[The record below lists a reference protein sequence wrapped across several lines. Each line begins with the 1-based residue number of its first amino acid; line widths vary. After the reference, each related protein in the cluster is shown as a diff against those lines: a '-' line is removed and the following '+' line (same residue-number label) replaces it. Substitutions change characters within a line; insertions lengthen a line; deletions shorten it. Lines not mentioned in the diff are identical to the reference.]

1 MTKNIILNLII
12 LQHFKLETRC
22 VSTNVRLKVFL
33 GFKWSLKPLISKI
46 LYTCQANTV
55 YMTNTTSTQSRM
67 EARDVYETVKD
78 NFLRTIDEVAKV
90 QPQFSQ
96 SISNLQIDYI
106 QTTKNLIQN
115 VASTQRQFSSGLNI
129 PGTGQYSEQLAK
141 QSTELTNNTI
151 RAVGINN
158 QLAIN
163 ALDAARENLK
173 IYNRTID
180 AVTDFST
187 NIAKAWESFFSVQQ
201 QNFFAK

>member
-1 MTKNIILNLII
+1 MADKTSGDYN
-12 LQHFKLETRC
+12 TA
-22 VSTNVRLKVFL
+22 
-33 GFKWSLKPLISKI
+33 SK
-46 LYTCQANTV
+46 
-55 YMTNTTSTQSRM
+55 SQSRSDM
-67 EARDVYETVKD
+67 RDVYETVKQ
-78 NFLRTIDEVAKV
+78 NFLRTIDEIAKV

-106 QTTKNLIQN
+106 QTTKNMIQN
-115 VASTQRQFSSGLNI
+115 VASTQKQFTSGLNI
-129 PGTGQYSEQLAK
+129 PGVGPYSEQLVK

-158 QLAIN
+158 QLTIN

-187 NIAKAWESFFSVQQ
+187 NIVKAWESFFSVQQ